1 MPFLLCTKPPHCLCG
16 TIHGSLREKGSA
28 PQPISH
34 QTQPHSPSPT
44 LNKQV
49 FPNLLRDTAT
59 EQQSHSPT
67 KPQQHS
73 AVTGWDGGFSPPP
86 TVSPARRQD
95 SAMLLHFY

>member
-1 MPFLLCTKPPHCLCG
+1 MPFLLCTKPPTASVG
-16 TIHGSLREKGSA
+16 QSTAASGRRAA
-28 PQPISH
+28 PHRPFLIR
-34 QTQPHSPSPT
+34 HSPSPT

-73 AVTGWDGGFSPPP
+73 AVTGWDGGCSPPP